1 MLTRVARLALWAVA
15 FVLMSAYCLRSVEF
29 TTDITNFLPDGR
41 GAEPARISRELAHS
55 DLARTMVLSIGADE
69 TARAVAAAK
78 SLAEMLR
85 SRPEV
90 AWVREGADDAF
101 LGKVYELYFPRRLY
115 FLSEDPE
122 RDLPALLTDEGL
134 QAQARRV
141 RDSLALPT
149 SPLVERVLP
158 ADPLG
163 AFMAIVERL
172 RSEEPP
178 LATRDG
184 VFTTRD
190 GRHAVLFLATKK
202 SAFDSMAQRPLLEAI
217 DARFKALR
225 GELGADLVLEQSGAN
240 RFSVDAEA
248 KIRGDASMISTLSG
262 IGVAILSLVFFR
274 SLLSLGVVAVPGL
287 FGLVIALFLGLAAY
301 GRLDGMTI
309 AFGAS
314 LIGVTI
320 DYPTHVLILWS
331 LSRTGE
337 TAWQVTRRLSGSLTM
352 AALTTMASFAGLA
365 FTSFRGFRELAAFS
379 VLGVAAALV
388 VTLFLLPDLLPAK
401 RRIQPVSEGLA
412 RVLGPWLVA
421 LRSRRRALALAPV
434 AILAV
439 AAWALPRLEWHDDL
453 SRISTPDPVLQAEDN
468 RVRDRVANFDPGRFV
483 IAIADDPETML
494 VRNEEVYRRLSA
506 LVDAGKLDG
515 VRSLHALLWPVAV
528 QKQNLE
534 VLQSSPDLPR
544 RIDAAFA
551 SEGFRPGSFAA
562 FAETLAS
569 PAPPLDLE
577 TLRSSEL
584 GPLASSLVLDLGGR
598 NAALTYLRGVHD
610 VAAVKDAMSGLQDVT
625 FFEQRTFLNDV
636 FAHFRDQTLRLVA
649 LGTVFV
655 YVLLLVRYREW
666 RSATAAFLPA
676 LLTPVVVLS
685 GFALAGVETH
695 LLHAVSLMMVMGM
708 GVDYGIF
715 IVDSARDDAGEVGAT
730 LVSCLL
736 CCLTTILSFGT
747 LALSSQPPLR
757 AIGLTTGA
765 GVAVSLLLA
774 PISLL
779 LLKVAPIRT
788 TPAR

>member
-1 MLTRVARLALWAVA
+1 VSRAFRLALWAAA
-15 FVLMSAYCLRSVEF
+15 FALMAAYCMRNVEF

-55 DLARTMVLSIGADE
+55 DLARTMVLSVGASE
-69 TARAVAAAK
+69 TSRAVAAAK

-85 SRPEV
+85 ARPEV

-101 LGKVYELYFPRRLY
+101 LGKVFDLYFPRRLY
-115 FLSEDPE
+115 FLSDDPE
-122 RDLPALLTDEGL
+122 RELPPLLSDAGL
-134 QAQARRV
+134 EAQARRV

-149 SPLVERVLP
+149 SALVERVLP

-190 GRHAVLFLATKK
+190 GRHAVLFLATKR
-202 SAFDSMAQRPLLEAI
+202 SAFDSMAQRPLLDAI
-217 DARFKALR
+217 GAKVEALR
-225 GELGADLVLEQSGAN
+225 AELGSDLVLEQSGAN
-240 RFSVDAEA
+240 RFSVDAET
-248 KIRGDASMISTLSG
+248 KIRGDASMISMLSG
-262 IGVAILSLVFFR
+262 VGVAILSLLFFR
-274 SLLSLGVVAVPGL
+274 SVLSLGIVAVPGL

-301 GRLDGMTI
+301 GQLDGMTI

-337 TAWQVTRRLSGSLTM
+337 TAWQVTRRLRGSLTM
-352 AALTTMASFAGLA
+352 AALTTMASFGGLA
-365 FTSFRGFRELAAFS
+365 FTSFRGFRELAGFT

-388 VTLFLLPDLLPAK
+388 VTLFLLPDLLPTR

-421 LRSRRRALALAPV
+421 LRNRRRALALVMAAIVTV
-434 AILAV
+434 AAV
-439 AAWALPRLEWHDDL
+439 ALPNLDWHDDL
-453 SRISTPDPVLQAEDN
+453 SNISRPDPDLQAEDA
-468 RVRDRVANFDPGRFV
+468 RVRARVANFDSGRFV
-483 IAIADDPETML
+483 VAMADDPQTL
-494 VRNEEVYRRLSA
+494 LARNEEVYRRLSA

-515 VRSLHALLWPVAV
+515 IRSLHALLWPTELQ
-528 QKQNLE
+528 QKNLAA
-534 VLQSSPDLPR
+534 LRAAGDLPQ
-544 RIDAAFA
+544 RIDAAFTR
-551 SEGFRPGSFAA
+551 EGFRPGTFTA
-562 FAETLAS
+562 FGETLAN
-569 PAPPLDLE
+569 PPPPLDLA
-577 TLRSSEL
+577 TLRESPL

-598 NAALTYLRGVHD
+598 DAALTYLRGVRD
-610 VAAVKDAMSGLQDVT
+610 IDAVKEAVAGLPDVT

-636 FAHFRDQTLRLVA
+636 FSHFRDHTLRLVA

-655 YVLLLVRYREW
+655 YLLLLLRYREW

-715 IVDSARDDAGEVGAT
+715 IVDSAREDTGEIGAT

-765 GVAVSLLLA
+765 GVAVSLVLA
-774 PISLL
+774 PLSLL
-779 LLKVAPIRT
+779 LMKVGAPR
-788 TPAR
+788 PAPTR